1 MSEVEQAQPQE
12 SPAAPEEGSNG
23 AAVEAAQG
31 EPQVQGE
38 NGGEAPQQAVAT
50 PAQVVKKG
58 RGRPRTGEHENNDL
72 FF

>member
-12 SPAAPEEGSNG
+12 SPAAEGSNG

-38 NGGEAPQQAVAT
+38 NGGEAPKQEVAT